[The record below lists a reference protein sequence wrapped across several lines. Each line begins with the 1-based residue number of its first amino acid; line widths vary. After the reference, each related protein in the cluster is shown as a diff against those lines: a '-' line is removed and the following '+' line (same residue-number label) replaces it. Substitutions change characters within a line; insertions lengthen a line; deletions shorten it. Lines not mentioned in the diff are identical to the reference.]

1 MVASAADLLYLFLFA
16 PEWGSSLITAAG
28 FVFAAGA
35 VWFYFDLR
43 NAASNKRLERGS
55 HWKRKETA

>member
-16 PEWGSSLITAAG
+16 PEWRSWLIAAAG
-28 FVFAAGA
+28 IVFAAGA

-43 NAASNKRLERGS
+43 SAASNK
-55 HWKRKETA
+55 KA